1 MRKQHYM
8 TEQERHQLEAM
19 RRNKIPVREIAR
31 QLGFCERTIYYEL
44 RRGSYMHTCEFWDEK
59 RYSAQKGQQKHR
71 YNQTAKGRPLKIGSD
86 HAFAAYIEHKIIVD
100 RYSPA
105 AALAAAR
112 KYPFATKICVS
123 TLYSYIDKKVF
134 YQLGNRH
141 LWEKWKKKARTV
153 EAAPRVAH
161 PKLPSIENRPA
172 HIGQRSERGHW
183 EMDLIIGKAET
194 SHVLL
199 TLTERYSRQELIF
212 KLPDRKAATIRGVF
226 DRLERQHKDFSQR
239 FKSLTTDNGS
249 EFMEYDKLCRSIHG
263 GSRFHVWYCHSYST
277 WEKGSV
283 ENHTSTKAAVIRNL
297 IMSAPP
303 SDTERMAQPLQLVA
317 VQAYD
322 VRFTITVALGGKQHI
337 TNDHITVPYGSEL
350 VDTQRLFIPAAFIRQ
365 QDYARRQKQPTLNAH
380 DLIEIAVNDLAD
392 GGVEA
397 SGNGVNTDDLRCRI
411 RTGTHSNKIL
421 NHR

>member
-1 MRKQHYM
+1 MGHYM
-8 TEQERHQLEAM
+8 TKEERIIMQTLLDE
-19 RRNKIPVREIAR
+19 KKPVSYIAR
-31 QLGFCERTIYYEL
+31 KLGCCRQTVYNEI
-44 RRGSYMHTCEFWDEK
+44 RRGQYLHDYGYYDK
-59 RYSAQKGQQKHR
+59 LRYSADKGQQIHD

-112 KYPFATKICVS
+112 KYPFATRICVS

-153 EAAPRVAH
+153 EATPRIAH
-161 PKLPSIENRPA
+161 PKLPSIENRPT

-212 KLPDRKAATIRGVF
+212 KLPNRKAATIRGVF

-263 GSRFHVWYCHSYST
+263 GSRFHVWYCHSYSA

-283 ENHTSTKAAVIRNL
+283 ENHNRMIRRFFPKGTDFSKISKKRIAAV
-297 IMSAPP
+297 
-303 SDTERMAQPLQLVA
+303 
-317 VQAYD
+317 
-322 VRFTITVALGGKQHI
+322 
-337 TNDHITVPYGSEL
+337 
-350 VDTQRLFIPAAFIRQ
+350 
-365 QDYARRQKQPTLNAH
+365 QDWMNNYPR
-380 DLIEIAVNDLAD
+380 
-392 GGVEA
+392 
-397 SGNGVNTDDLRCRI
+397 
-411 RTGTHSNKIL
+411 KIL
-421 NHR
+421 QWQTPNEAAA

>member
-1 MRKQHYM
+1 MGHYM
-8 TEQERHQLEAM
+8 TKEERIILQTLLNE
-19 RRNKIPVREIAR
+19 KKPVSYIAR
-31 QLGFCERTIYYEL
+31 KLGCCRQTVYNEI
-44 RRGSYMHTCEFWDEK
+44 RRGQYLHNYGYYDK
-59 RYSAQKGQQKHR
+59 LRYSADKGQQIHD

-86 HAFAAYIEHKIIVD
+86 HAFAAFIEHKIIVD

-112 KYPFATKICVS
+112 KYPFATRICVS

-141 LWEKWKKKARTV
+141 LWEKWKKKAKTV
-153 EAAPRVAH
+153 EAVPRIAH

-263 GSRFHVWYCHSYST
+263 GSRFHVWYCHSYSA

-283 ENHTSTKAAVIRNL
+283 ENHNRMIRRFFPKGTDFSKISKKRIAAV
-297 IMSAPP
+297 
-303 SDTERMAQPLQLVA
+303 
-317 VQAYD
+317 
-322 VRFTITVALGGKQHI
+322 
-337 TNDHITVPYGSEL
+337 
-350 VDTQRLFIPAAFIRQ
+350 
-365 QDYARRQKQPTLNAH
+365 QDWMNNYPR
-380 DLIEIAVNDLAD
+380 
-392 GGVEA
+392 
-397 SGNGVNTDDLRCRI
+397 
-411 RTGTHSNKIL
+411 KIL
-421 NHR
+421 QWQTPNEAAA